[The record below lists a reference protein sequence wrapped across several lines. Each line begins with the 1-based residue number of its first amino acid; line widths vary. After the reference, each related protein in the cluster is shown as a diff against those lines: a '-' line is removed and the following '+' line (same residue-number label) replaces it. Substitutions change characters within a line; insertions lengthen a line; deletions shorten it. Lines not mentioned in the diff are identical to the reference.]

1 MKTPNE
7 LFDTYA
13 ELGTTAKQ
21 NIVELMKS
29 HNVKDINT
37 LVYMYDYGYDYT
49 DISVYNRKMDCMFYE
64 PISKVTLDENDYIH
78 LYYSGEESGEC
89 YEPTILDWM
98 NVYSLLYDIFQNV
111 DEHRI
116 GLFTDDEE

>member
-49 DISVYNRKMDCMFYE
+49 DISVYNRKMDSMFYE
-64 PISKVTLDENDYIH
+64 PLSKVTLDENDYIH
-78 LYYSGEESGEC
+78 LYYNGEESGEC
-89 YEPTILDWM
+89 WEPTIIDWL

-111 DEHRI
+111 DKHRI